1 MSARRTEKA
10 ERSGTQGIALFTRPF
25 YYLRHGQTE
34 TNAYRLVAGSLDVDL
49 TPLGREQAHAA
60 AKVLASAPITH
71 IYSSPLKR
79 ARHTAEP
86 IAAELGLPVSI
97 IAELAERNWG
107 DLEGKPRG
115 SRRKGIMPSGAETT
129 EAFTARVLSAFAQID
144 TDVPLVIAHSG
155 VFRVLC
161 RTLDIVESEDA
172 VANALPLRF
181 EPLATGGWKLEH
193 I

>member
-1 MSARRTEKA
+1 MFR
-10 ERSGTQGIALFTRPF
+10 RPF

-49 TPLGREQAHAA
+49 TALGREQAHAA
-60 AKVLASAPITH
+60 AKALASEPITH

-86 IAAELGLPVSI
+86 IATALNLPVTI
-97 IAELAERNWG
+97 IAEIAERNWG

-129 EAFTARVLSAFAQID
+129 EAFTQRVLCGFSCID
-144 TDVPLVIAHSG
+144 SDVPLVVAHSG
-155 VFRVLC
+155 V
-161 RTLDIVESEDA
+161 SS
-172 VANALPLRF
+172 
-181 EPLATGGWKLEH
+181 
-193 I
+193 